1 MNASARATK
10 GWALPV
16 LLAVG
21 EVRAHLLRSAV
32 TAGAVFLGVGALLV
46 LNSLSRG
53 MEAQNREMYLRMGG
67 AQILQATA
75 AKALD
80 AFQDAQF
87 ARSRGL
93 RLSDV
98 DALRD
103 RMPEF
108 DAWVPEIEL
117 DREAIALRGVRLRA
131 RGTASTWE
139 RFEVLGMAIDTAVDL
154 SQGRWESGEAVAV
167 VGAVVAE
174 RMGGR
179 ARALGKEILIH
190 DRSVRVAGVF
200 RSEGKFDRRAREVAV
215 PLNWHVRVRGE
226 ADPALGTLRA
236 RVADIGAV
244 AQAASDLKTEFLA
257 LHRGVPDVDVSD
269 NSDLL
274 ENSRKTILTMS
285 VVTWMIAVVS
295 LLSGGIGILN
305 VQLSSL
311 ASRVRDLGTARAL
324 GAPSSLVFRQVL
336 LESLLVAA
344 AGGFLGCLVGL
355 VPSLIPS
362 GTLPWQ
368 PQLALV
374 DLLVAVGLALGVGV
388 VAGILPAWK
397 ASRLDPVEAMRS

>member
-1 MNASARATK
+1 MKAAAGATR
-10 GWALPV
+10 GWILPL
-16 LLAVG
+16 LLALG
-21 EVRAHLLRSAV
+21 EVRSHLLRSAV

-80 AFQDAQF
+80 PFQDAQF

-103 RMPEF
+103 RMREF
-108 DAWVPEIEL
+108 DAWVPEVDL

-139 RFEVLGMAIDTAVDL
+139 RFEVMGMEIDTAADL
-154 SQGRWESGEAVAV
+154 SQGRWESGEALAV
-167 VGAVVAE
+167 VGTNVAE
-174 RMGGR
+174 RLGGK
-179 ARALGKEILIH
+179 AQALGREILVH
-190 DRSVRVAGVF
+190 DRPVRIAGVF
-200 RSEGKFDRRAREVAV
+200 RSEGRFDRRSREVAI
-215 PLNWHVRVRGE
+215 PLRWYVRVRGE
-226 ADPALGTLRA
+226 ADPVLGTLRA
-236 RVADIGAV
+236 RVADIRDV
-244 AQAASDLKTEFLA
+244 AQATADLKTEFLA

-311 ASRVRDLGTARAL
+311 ASRVRDLGTSRAL

-344 AGGFLGCLVGL
+344 AGGLLGCLVGL

-362 GTLPWQ
+362 GSLPWR
-368 PQLALV
+368 PQLAAT

-388 VAGILPAWK
+388 AAGILPAWK

>member
-1 MNASARATK
+1 MSSLSGATR
-10 GWALPV
+10 GWLLPL

-67 AQILQATA
+67 AQILQASA
-75 AKALD
+75 ARALD

-103 RMPEF
+103 RLSEF
-108 DAWVPEIEL
+108 DAWVPEVEV
-117 DREAIALRGVRLRA
+117 DHDAISLRGVRMRA
-131 RGTASTWE
+131 RGTASTWD
-139 RFEVLGMAIDTAVDL
+139 RFEVLGMDIDTAVDL
-154 SQGRWESGEAVAV
+154 SRGRWESGEALAV
-167 VGAVVAE
+167 VGSNVAE

-179 ARALGKEILIH
+179 AEALGKELLVH
-190 DRSVRVAGVF
+190 DRPVRVAGVF
-200 RSEGKFDRRAREVAV
+200 RSEGRFDRRAREVAI
-215 PLNWHVRVRGE
+215 PLAWHVRVRGD
-226 ADPALGTLRA
+226 ADPVLGTLRA
-236 RVADIGAV
+236 RVARIGDV
-244 AQAASDLKTEFLA
+244 AQATADLKTELVA
-257 LHRGVPDVDVSD
+257 LHRGVADVDVSD

-324 GAPSSLVFRQVL
+324 GAPSRLVFRQVL

-355 VPSLIPS
+355 APAMIPS

-368 PQLALV
+368 PRLAAA
-374 DLLVAVGLALGVGV
+374 DLLVAAALALGVGV
-388 VAGILPAWK
+388 AAGILPAWK